1 MNRKERTKDMD
12 YYNILG
18 VSKTASHEEIKKAYR
33 KLALKY
39 HPDRTKGNK
48 EAEERFKQ
56 ISEAYAVL
64 SDKEK
69 RQQYDT
75 FGAAGFQQRFSQE
88 DIFRNFDLGSIL
100 REFGF
105 DFGYGA
111 GAAGSGGGFRTAGG
125 GNPFGTFFHQAGAGC
140 GPGGCRG
147 SRASSPVKG
156 NDLHMELPLT
166 LKEVLTGVEK
176 TISLRRGSQMERVSV
191 KVPAGI
197 DHGKKLRVSGKGEPS
212 PAGGPAG
219 DLYLQI
225 RVEPHHLFTRDDS
238 DLVLEKQISFSEAAL
253 GTVVS
258 VPTLDDSELKV
269 KVPAGIQCH
278 ARLRLKGKGL
288 PLGPQG
294 PRGDLYVKIG
304 VAVPKTLTDDQREL
318 VEKLAASGL

>member
-1 MNRKERTKDMD
+1 MD
-12 YYNILG
+12 YYNLLG
-18 VSKTASHEEIKKAYR
+18 VSKNATPEEVKKAYR

-39 HPDRTKGNK
+39 HPDRTKGDK
-48 EAEERFKQ
+48 EAEERFKE

-75 FGAAGFQQRFSQE
+75 FGDAGFQQRFSRE
-88 DIFRNFDLGSIL
+88 DIFRNFDMGSIL

-111 GAAGSGGGFRTAGG
+111 AGSGRTATGA
-125 GNPFGTFFHQAGAGC
+125 NPFGAFFQQAGGGC
-140 GPGGCRG
+140 GPGGCQGSRG
-147 SRASSPVKG
+147 SAPPRGS
-156 NDLHMELPLT
+156 DLRMELPLT
-166 LKEVLTGVEK
+166 FEEVLNGVEK
-176 TISLRRGSQMERVSV
+176 TISLRRGSQPERVSV

-212 PAGGPAG
+212 PVGGPAG

-225 RVEPHHLFTRDDS
+225 RIEPHHLFTREES
-238 DLVLEKQISFSEAAL
+238 DLLLDRQISFSEAAL

-258 VPTLDDSELKV
+258 VPTLDGNELKV
-269 KVPAGIQCH
+269 KVPAGVQCH

-288 PLGPQG
+288 PVGPQG

-304 VAVPKTLTDDQREL
+304 VAVPKSLTDEQREL
-318 VEKLAASGL
+318 MEKLAAAGL